1 MLGCVAFT
9 LCFFY
14 HPFQDAQKIAI
25 LNAQYFMPDTDRD
38 RVSDKLRD
46 LVRVILVPNP
56 VDRPTI
62 DQILQLLTKW
72 NQVPKIILSK
82 SAE

>member
-1 MLGCVAFT
+1 
-9 LCFFY
+9 
-14 HPFQDAQKIAI
+14 
-25 LNAQYFMPDTDRD
+25 MPDTDLD

-46 LVRVILVPNP
+46 LIRVILVPNP

-82 SAE
+82 SAEAIK